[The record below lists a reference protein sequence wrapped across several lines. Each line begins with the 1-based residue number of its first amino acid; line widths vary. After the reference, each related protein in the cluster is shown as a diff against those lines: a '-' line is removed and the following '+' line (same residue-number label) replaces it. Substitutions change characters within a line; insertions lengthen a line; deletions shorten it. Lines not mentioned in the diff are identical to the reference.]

1 VVAAPLQAGS
11 LAIVMDDV
19 GYNVDRAQR
28 VIDLPGPVT
37 LGMLPFAPAT
47 LEIALRA
54 QIAGRELILHQPME
68 PIPTPHARWAQGTLT
83 LNMAPDQFNALTDAA
98 VRAIPGIVGANNHTG
113 SRLTQHREPM
123 QRFMGHLARRDLFFL
138 DSRTTASTVAFDV
151 ATESR
156 VPALRRDVFLDHVQK
171 EQAMAEAFDRALAIA
186 SRQGHAIVIA
196 HPHEASI
203 RFLENRLRNLPM
215 GVRLVRLTELISPRR
230 PATLARLENPAF
242 LRRSLAP

>member
-1 VVAAPLQAGS
+1 MVAAPLQARC

-98 VRAIPGIVGANNHTG
+98 VRAIPGISST
-113 SRLTQHREPM
+113 SIMP
-123 QRFMGHLARRDLFFL
+123 LA
-138 DSRTTASTVAFDV
+138 T
-151 ATESR
+151 
-156 VPALRRDVFLDHVQK
+156 
-171 EQAMAEAFDRALAIA
+171 
-186 SRQGHAIVIA
+186 
-196 HPHEASI
+196 
-203 RFLENRLRNLPM
+203 
-215 GVRLVRLTELISPRR
+215 
-230 PATLARLENPAF
+230 
-242 LRRSLAP
+242 RRSGRSGGAALGWWTHMNWTLRSRK